1 MAYTYEKTFLS
12 SEATLTTL
20 ELLYD
25 IETDIM
31 LNIIGY
37 LRRGK
42 ASATW
47 QMEKLNDYGAL
58 NTANRRVIAKYGNTL
73 AKYTEDEIQEAARDA
88 IRAIEPAFDRA
99 RKAGAT
105 LLDALPPNASEPL
118 KAILSQY
125 QKLAVDGVNFTQQK
139 LLEGAGR
146 VYVDTVN
153 KASLKIATGVIS
165 TDDAI
170 AQTVR
175 EWSKKGIPAI
185 VDSAGRTWSSEAY
198 AQTVLRSSVRNVTT
212 ETQFTRC
219 DEYGID
225 LIEISSHADARPGCA
240 PYQGKVYAR
249 SGTHKRYPSFNTTSY
264 GEPDGILGINCR
276 HNIFPYFE
284 GITTKTYDAN
294 PNTQRAY
301 KQSQVQ
307 RRYERDIRASKRE
320 VAVMDKLGDKEAVER
335 AKATLKNREDRM
347 QSFLAESGRT
357 RRSNRE
363 RIYEVL

>member
-1 MAYTYEKTFLS
+1 
-12 SEATLTTL
+12 LTTL

-42 ASATW
+42 TSANW
-47 QMEKLNDYGAL
+47 QMEKLSDYGAL
-58 NTANRRVIAKYGNTL
+58 NTANRRVLAKYGNTL
-73 AKYTEDEIQEAARDA
+73 AKYTEDEIREAAADA
-88 IRAIEPAFDRA
+88 IKAIEPAFAKA

-125 QKLAVDGVNFTQQK
+125 QRLAVDGINFTQQK
-139 LLEGAGR
+139 LLEGAGS
-146 VYVDTVN
+146 VYIDSVN
-153 KASLKIATGVIS
+153 KAALKISTGVIS
-165 TDDAI
+165 TDEAI

-185 VDSAGRTWSSEAY
+185 VDSAGRGWSTEAY

-219 DEYGID
+219 DEYGVD
-225 LIEISSHADARPGCA
+225 LIEISSHVDARPGCA
-240 PYQGKVYAR
+240 PYQGRVYAR
-249 SGTHKRYPSFNTTSY
+249 SGRHPRFPSFSTTTY
-264 GEPDGILGINCR
+264 GDPAGILGINCR
-276 HNIFPYFE
+276 HNIYPYFE
-284 GITTKTYDAN
+284 GVATKTFEADPTTA
-294 PNTQRAY
+294 RAY
-301 KQSQVQ
+301 EASQKQ
-307 RRYERDIRASKRE
+307 RRYEREIRASKRE
-320 VAVMDKLGDKEAVER
+320 VSVMEKLGDDSAVSR
-335 AKATLKNREDRM
+335 AKATLKNREERM

-363 RIYEVL
+363 RIYEAL

>member
-1 MAYTYEKTFLS
+1 
-12 SEATLTTL
+12 LTTL

-42 ASATW
+42 TSANW
-47 QMEKLNDYGAL
+47 QMEKLSDYGAL
-58 NTANRRVIAKYGNTL
+58 NTANRRVLAKYGNTL
-73 AKYTEDEIQEAARDA
+73 AKYTEDEIREAAADA
-88 IRAIEPAFDRA
+88 IKAIEPAFAKA

-125 QKLAVDGVNFTQQK
+125 QRLAVDGINFTQQK
-139 LLEGAGR
+139 LLEGAGS
-146 VYVDTVN
+146 VYIDSVN
-153 KASLKIATGVIS
+153 KAALKISTGVIS
-165 TDDAI
+165 TDEAI

-185 VDSAGRTWSSEAY
+185 VDSAGRRWSTEAY

-219 DEYGID
+219 EEYGVD

-240 PYQGKVYAR
+240 PYQGKIYAR
-249 SGTHKRYPSFNTTSY
+249 SGQHRRYPPFSSTSY
-264 GEPDGILGINCR
+264 GRADGILGVNCR
-276 HNIFPYFE
+276 HQIYPYFE
-284 GITTKTYDAN
+284 GVTTKTYEAN

-301 KQSQVQ
+301 EASQKQ
-307 RRYERDIRASKRE
+307 RRYEREIRASKRE
-320 VAVMDKLGDKEAVER
+320 VSVMEKLGDDSAVVR
-335 AKATLKNREDRM
+335 AKATLKNREERM

-363 RIYEVL
+363 RIYEAL